1 MYGNLNAACP
11 FLNKTLLPLN
21 IYIWNFVAKL
31 IDIIMDKI
39 NDGNFIIIQ
48 RNNYLRIQ
56 KFNSKKPIVKLGKE
70 SGNRPRTIDFS
81 SIEGKDYETIY
92 KMVPDEQN
100 EQGWRLEFIENC
112 TEAEEL
118 YKSKYLT
125 CFELPIYTI
134 FKFSYPEALTKSNV
148 NDEFTFIR

>member
-1 MYGNLNAACP
+1 
-11 FLNKTLLPLN
+11 
-21 IYIWNFVAKL
+21 
-31 IDIIMDKI
+31 MDKI

-134 FKFSYPEALTKSNV
+134 FA
-148 NDEFTFIR
+148 